1 MPIDALSVSYVQL
14 TRDLLAIA
22 KFLFLVRNWF
32 SLKNIII
39 SGHLSILNYDWRA
52 KVTISETKFISLIQY
67 WLIQTVNVS
76 YKIDMAWLKI
86 ILNII
91 P

>member
-39 SGHLSILNYDWRA
+39 SGHLSITLIKATYLT
-52 KVTISETKFISLIQY
+52 TID
-67 WLIQTVNVS
+67 V
-76 YKIDMAWLKI
+76 LK
-86 ILNII
+86 
-91 P
+91 